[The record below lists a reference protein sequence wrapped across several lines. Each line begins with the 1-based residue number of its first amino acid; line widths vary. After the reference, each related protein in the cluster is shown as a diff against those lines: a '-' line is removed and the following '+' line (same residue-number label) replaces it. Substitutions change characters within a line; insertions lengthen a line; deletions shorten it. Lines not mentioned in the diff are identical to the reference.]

1 MTRRLTVAACALV
14 AITLHPP
21 SVAAQRG
28 PTRAQPLR
36 GLDAY
41 VERAVEAW
49 GIAGLSIAV
58 VAGDSVVFAEGYGV
72 RDVRDGTPVDAG
84 TLFAIGSNT
93 KLFTSVATGM
103 LVDEGAI
110 EWNDHVIEHLPT
122 FTLHDPYASREMRI
136 RDLLSHRSGLG
147 RRGDLLWYGTD
158 RSRDE
163 ILGQVRC
170 LPPQTGFR
178 SAFGYQNIMFLAAG
192 EAAARAAGASWDE
205 LIQRRIFEPLGMEES
220 TTSVVPLAA
229 RSNVAQ
235 PHLNEDGEL
244 VPVPH
249 RNLDNIAPAGSIYS
263 SAREM
268 ARWLRMILAD
278 GRFEG
283 EQLVDSATLAEITSP
298 HTIIPVSPDTL
309 FPTTHF
315 QAYGLGVVL
324 QDYQGEKLAWHT
336 GGIDGMLSLVAFLP
350 ERDVGLVVLSNTSG
364 HNDLFTALMYRI
376 VDAYL
381 GAPTRDWSAILLD
394 RLEAQEKRMTAARQG
409 AREGRIEGTRPS
421 LPLEAYAGTYHD
433 VIYGPLEVR
442 HEGDGLTLR
451 LGPALAADLEHWH
464 YDTFVPRWRRGSEI
478 FGSSLSFVQF
488 HVGAKGEPVDVRL
501 QGLSEARFVRGNAPD
516 GWCGG

>member
-1 MTRRLTVAACALV
+1 
-14 AITLHPP
+14 
-21 SVAAQRG
+21 
-28 PTRAQPLR
+28 
-36 GLDAY
+36 
-41 VERAVEAW
+41 
-49 GIAGLSIAV
+49 
-58 VAGDSVVFAEGYGV
+58 
-72 RDVRDGTPVDAG
+72 
-84 TLFAIGSNT
+84 
-93 KLFTSVATGM
+93 
-103 LVDEGAI
+103 
-110 EWNDHVIEHLPT
+110 
-122 FTLHDPYASREMRI
+122 
-136 RDLLSHRSGLG
+136 
-147 RRGDLLWYGTD
+147 
-158 RSRDE
+158 
-163 ILGQVRC
+163 
-170 LPPQTGFR
+170 
-178 SAFGYQNIMFLAAG
+178 
-192 EAAARAAGASWDE
+192 
-205 LIQRRIFEPLGMEES
+205 
-220 TTSVVPLAA
+220 
-229 RSNVAQ
+229 
-235 PHLNEDGEL
+235 
-244 VPVPH
+244 
-249 RNLDNIAPAGSIYS
+249 
-263 SAREM
+263 
-268 ARWLRMILAD
+268 MILAD

-283 EQLVDSATLAEITSP
+283 EQLVDSATLAEMTSP

-488 HVGAKGEPVDVRL
+488 HVGAKGEPADVRL